1 MSHKSKYK
9 RDVRGGLW
17 VGLQYALGYSLIA
30 FAILALGGELASR
43 YGWTLLWRY
52 SLVYF
57 VTGILGGLTYGLLKP
72 ITDKRWGLMLV
83 LAVVGVIVYTLGVY
97 TYLDLKHKPLEP
109 AYWLIT
115 VIVGIGFG
123 IGAGDKIWENR
134 SKRT

>member
-9 RDVRGGLW
+9 RDIRGGLW

-57 VTGILGGLTYGLLKP
+57 VTGILGGLTYGLLRP

-123 IGAGDKIWENR
+123 IGA
-134 SKRT
+134 

>member
-1 MSHKSKYK
+1 VSHKPKFN

-17 VGLQYALGYSLIA
+17 VGLQFALGYSLIA
-30 FAILALGGELASR
+30 LAILALSGELASR
-43 YGWTLLWRY
+43 YGWIVLGRY
-52 SLVYF
+52 ASVYF

-115 VIVGIGFG
+115 VILGIGFG

-134 SKRT
+134 SKRA

>member
-1 MSHKSKYK
+1 VSHKSKYK

-17 VGLQYALGYSLIA
+17 VGLQFALGYSLIA
-30 FAILALGGELASR
+30 FAILALSGELASR
-43 YGWTLLWRY
+43 YGWIALGRY
-52 SLVYF
+52 ALVYF

-83 LAVVGVIVYTLGVY
+83 LAVVGVIVYTLSVY
-97 TYLDLKHKPLEP
+97 TYLDLKHKPSEP

-134 SKRT
+134 SKRA

>member
-1 MSHKSKYK
+1 L
-9 RDVRGGLW
+9 RF
-17 VGLQYALGYSLIA
+17 ALGYSLVA
-30 FAILALGGELASR
+30 LAILALSGELASR
-43 YGWTLLWRY
+43 YGWIVLGRY
-52 SLVYF
+52 ALVYF

-72 ITDKRWGLMLV
+72 ITDRRWGLTLV
-83 LAVVGVIVYTLGVY
+83 LAVVGIIVYTLSVY
-97 TYLDLKHKPLEP
+97 TYLELKHKPSEP

>member
-1 MSHKSKYK
+1 VTHKLKYN
-9 RDVRGGLW
+9 RDVRGGLL
-17 VGLQYALGYSLIA
+17 VGLQFALGYSLIA
-30 FAILALGGELASR
+30 LAILALSGQLASR
-43 YGWTLLWRY
+43 YGWIVLGRY
-52 SLVYF
+52 ASVYF

-97 TYLDLKHKPLEP
+97 TYLDLKHKPPEP
-109 AYWLIT
+109 AYLLIT

-123 IGAGDKIWENR
+123 IGAGDKIWEIR

>member
-1 MSHKSKYK
+1 VSHKPKYN
-9 RDVRGGLW
+9 RDVRWGLW
-17 VGLQYALGYSLIA
+17 VGLQFALGYSLIA
-30 FAILALGGELASR
+30 LAILALSGELASR
-43 YGWTLLWRY
+43 YGWVVLGRY
-52 SLVYF
+52 ASVYF

-83 LAVVGVIVYTLGVY
+83 LAVVGVIVYTLSVY
-97 TYLDLKHKPLEP
+97 TYLDLKHKPSEP

-134 SKRT
+134 SKRA

>member
-1 MSHKSKYK
+1 
-9 RDVRGGLW
+9 
-17 VGLQYALGYSLIA
+17 LQFALGYSLIA
-30 FAILALGGELASR
+30 FVILALSGELASR

-57 VTGILGGLTYGLLKP
+57 VSGILGGLTYGLLKP

-123 IGAGDKIWENR
+123 IGAGDKIWEKR

>member
-1 MSHKSKYK
+1 VTHKLKYN
-9 RDVRGGLW
+9 RDVGGGLL
-17 VGLQYALGYSLIA
+17 VGLQFALGYSLIA
-30 FAILALGGELASR
+30 LAILVLSGQLASR
-43 YGWTLLWRY
+43 YGWIVLGRY
-52 SLVYF
+52 ASVYF

-83 LAVVGVIVYTLGVY
+83 LAVVGVIVHTLAVY

-123 IGAGDKIWENR
+123 IGAGDKIWEIR